1 VGAVI
6 FLNNV
11 LFVKL
16 VTAIVFITLPGSVA
30 LPVVAEKSQQ
40 KFFESGIGFA
50 AGLKV
55 ARAAKIRLKHTKK
68 CL

>member
-16 VTAIVFITLPGSVA
+16 VTAIVFVTLPRSVA
-30 LPVVAEKSQQ
+30 LPVVVGKSQQ

-50 AGLKV
+50 AGSKV
-55 ARAAKIRLKHTKK
+55 PIAA
-68 CL
+68 